1 MDTGLFFLEGRWSWH
16 EAGVKIDWSYVSTR
30 SYAVDLRGIQHSK
43 NFVVT
48 LRICV

>member
-30 SYAVDLRGIQHSK
+30 SYAVDLRDIKRSN

-48 LRICV
+48 LRMSV